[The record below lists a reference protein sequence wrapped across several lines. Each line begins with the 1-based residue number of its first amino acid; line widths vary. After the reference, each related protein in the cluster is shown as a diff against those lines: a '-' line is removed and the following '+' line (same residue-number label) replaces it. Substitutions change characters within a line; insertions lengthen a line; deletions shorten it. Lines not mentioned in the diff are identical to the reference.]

1 MVASQATTK
10 WSFRGSNLPVDTV
23 TVYRPSGAQI
33 IRKLDLELEV
43 SQECRLSDLL
53 ITLRLILYDQAGYN
67 VIEITDLSSDID
79 LESFRVSGLG
89 TARLLVVTCFLDP
102 RPDITTSDPIR
113 TLRAQVRELKD
124 EKDALEAEI
133 PILKGFGRNMAKMP
147 DLNPDSAEDFADKLL
162 EKTLSNA
169 AAVRELDAKII
180 ELERKI
186 DKLDAAKVNKADTR
200 ATITVVANEAGP
212 AQLRLTYRESSARRF
227 RGAMSTCF

>member
-33 IRKLDLELEV
+33 IRKLDLELKV
-43 SQECRLSDLL
+43 SQEYRLL
-53 ITLRLILYDQAGYN
+53 IALRLILYDQAGYN

-133 PILKGFGRNMAKMP
+133 PILKGFGRNMANMP
-147 DLNPDSAEDFADKLL
+147 DLNPDSAEDFTDKLL

-169 AAVRELDAKII
+169 AIVRELDAKII
-180 ELERKI
+180 ELDRKI
-186 DKLDAAKVNKADTR
+186 DKLNAAKVNGADTR

-212 AQLRLTYRESSARRF
+212 ARLRLTYRESSARRF
-227 RGAMSTCF
+227 RGTVSIYF